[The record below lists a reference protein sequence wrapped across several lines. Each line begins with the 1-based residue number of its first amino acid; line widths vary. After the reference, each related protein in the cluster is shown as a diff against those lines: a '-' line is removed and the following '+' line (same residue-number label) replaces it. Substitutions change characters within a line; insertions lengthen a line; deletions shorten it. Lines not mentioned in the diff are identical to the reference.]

1 MYGKEIMLVEIFYG
15 VKSKMNQSTKLLTK
29 KINRVMKT
37 ILKFEKIMDKVSEPI
52 AYVCCVCLVGRVL
65 VSFVFGI

>member
-1 MYGKEIMLVEIFYG
+1 
-15 VKSKMNQSTKLLTK
+15 MNQSMKLLTK

-37 ILKFEKIMDKVSEPI
+37 ILKFEKFMDKVSEPI